1 MQDLQLIFF
10 FVVGFA
16 SLQAA
21 AVVVLVCLDVVAF
34 ASHG

>member
-1 MQDLQLIFF
+1 MQNVQLIFF
-10 FVVGFA
+10 VAFA

-21 AVVVLVCLDVVAF
+21 ALVVLVCLDVVAF